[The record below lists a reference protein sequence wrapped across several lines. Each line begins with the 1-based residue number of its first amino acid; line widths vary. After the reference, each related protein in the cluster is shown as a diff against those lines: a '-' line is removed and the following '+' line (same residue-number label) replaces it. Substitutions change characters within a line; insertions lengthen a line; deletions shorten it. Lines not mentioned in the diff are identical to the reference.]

1 MLMTQCKSRVSQ
13 NFQILVP
20 KTKDFEFQIFS
31 FLKFPPTVPSLATL
45 VLVLV
50 LVLATL
56 SPWPPPP
63 PNCWPWSEPALAPQL
78 QPDSALFAFTQKIC
92 QPDQKISPQRSFFH
106 LTDNI
111 HENWNSS
118 PSRLQPVDSSLP
130 FITT

>member
-1 MLMTQCKSRVSQ
+1 MLVTQCKSRVSQ

-50 LVLATL
+50 LVLGTLVLATLVLGTL

-63 PNCWPWSEPALAPQL
+63 PNCWPWSEPAFGAATATGL
-78 QPDSALFAFTQKIC
+78 
-92 QPDQKISPQRSFFH
+92 RSLCFY
-106 LTDNI
+106 T
-111 HENWNSS
+111 EN
-118 PSRLQPVDSSLP
+118 LP
-130 FITT
+130 T